1 MKLNREKYCEGDGD
15 GATRGGF
22 DRLGV
27 AGQALGSDDWKDI
40 QKVSRD

>member
-1 MKLNREKYCEGDGD
+1 MKLHREKDCEADGD

-27 AGQALGSDDWKDI
+27 AGQALGSDDSKDI
-40 QKVSRD
+40 QR